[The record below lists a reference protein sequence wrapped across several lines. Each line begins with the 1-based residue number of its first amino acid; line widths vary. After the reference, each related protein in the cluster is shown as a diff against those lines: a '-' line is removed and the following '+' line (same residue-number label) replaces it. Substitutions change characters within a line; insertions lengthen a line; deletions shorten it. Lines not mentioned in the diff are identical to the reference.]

1 MCKRQAKSV
10 EFRERPVAAYTGET
24 INLSSERVPTA
35 TSKSRQC
42 ASGGFP
48 FWTLWLIWPL
58 FGLLKGALPFITSSV
73 AVLSQVV
80 MLLLPVVLVVIGIM
94 LLRRS

>member
-10 EFRERPVAAYTGET
+10 EFREQPVAGYTGET
-24 INLSSERVPTA
+24 INLGSERVPTA
-35 TSKSRQC
+35 AAKSRQC
-42 ASGGFP
+42 ANSSFP

-58 FGLLKGALPFITSSV
+58 FGLLKGALPFIAGSV
-73 AVLSQVV
+73 AVLSQFV
-80 MLLLPVVLVVIGIM
+80 MLLLPLVLIVIGIM